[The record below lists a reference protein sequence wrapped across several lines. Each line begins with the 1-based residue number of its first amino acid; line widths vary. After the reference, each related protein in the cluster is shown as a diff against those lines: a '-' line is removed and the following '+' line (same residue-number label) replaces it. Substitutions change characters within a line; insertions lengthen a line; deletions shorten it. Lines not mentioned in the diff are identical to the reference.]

1 MRNIYLMTAALAMM
15 AMTANA
21 QSMKHINMNASS
33 QNWAVT
39 SAPQKVENSTRK
51 VATRAGSDITDNQR
65 YINYSYDESY
75 VWPATFPADTQGAI
89 SLGTLF
95 YSDAFTKFEGCKI
108 VGARFYVNIPIGAS
122 KVGICHVK
130 IENNTPYVGDILA
143 SKEVPSTVAHW
154 NYVWFD
160 EPYKIDTKNF
170 DGLLPYYDFT
180 PSNMSADAGYPI
192 ASSGTYAGTC
202 GALAYGDVDGKHDQS
217 SWAWQPIY
225 LGTDGSNLMIQLI
238 IEKEDGNFI
247 IHDLVMDKIAMS
259 PFVKNDTK
267 TGLAFTCHN
276 DGRDNITNVKFGIE
290 VDGVKLGTFTY
301 NKDNLGENFK
311 EITNADYSNIP
322 VGLPIDKDWA
332 IGEHEVTVYPVLVEG
347 KEPAGDLTNDKLT
360 TKFKVYKDNFDRT
373 KNLVEFYACQ
383 MSKYTY
389 FADQVLDKTAKA
401 REDDDLAIVSIHGDG
416 QQVNEDGTVE
426 TLSDVFTVPEANKL
440 AYYSTPSDGSGAF
453 NRYFYDNDVINYEKA
468 LTVNMAA
475 QAASDQDNVVS
486 MLNTIINES
495 ATYYPSFSTV
505 GIDSKLD
512 DATGKLTIKVMGKL
526 INGYQKLIGDDA
538 RLTVYLTEDKVTG
551 RQSTGGST
559 IKPRFTHNH
568 VLRKIVTGTLG
579 DALQTN
585 GNSYENDYEV
595 ELDDAWKSQNMHII
609 AFVSRPMTEKEVDGK
624 TALASAMNDL
634 WVDNTNMVV
643 VGESDLTGISNNVIN
658 WNDVKEVGR
667 YTIDGQ
673 KLNAPMKG
681 VNLVKLSNGKT
692 IKVVVK

>member
-1 MRNIYLMTAALAMM
+1 MRNIYLMSAALVL
-15 AMTANA
+15 MTMSANA
-21 QSMKHINMNASS
+21 QSMKRINKEATAKT
-33 QNWAVT
+33 WVETAT
-39 SAPQKVENSTRK
+39 PQKAAK
-51 VATRAGSDITDNQR
+51 KIATRAGELEANQR

-75 VWPATFPADTQGAI
+75 VWPSTFPADTQGAI

-95 YSDAFTKFEGCKI
+95 YSDAFKKYEGCKI

-122 KVGICHVK
+122 KVGVCHVK
-130 IENNTPYVGDILA
+130 VENGTPYVGDILA

-160 EPYKIDTKNF
+160 EPYKIDTKTF

-180 PSNMSADAGYPI
+180 PSNMSADAGNPI
-192 ASSGTYAGTC
+192 ASSGTWAGTC
-202 GALAYGDVDGKHDQS
+202 GALAFGDIDGKHDPNT
-217 SWAWQPIY
+217 WAWQPIY
-225 LGTDGSNLMIQLI
+225 IGADGSNLMIQLI

-247 IHDLVMDKIAMS
+247 LHDLVMSKMAMV
-259 PFVKNDTK
+259 PFAKSGNT

-290 VDGVKLGTFTY
+290 VDGKKMGTFIYDKTTAG
-301 NKDNLGENFK
+301 DAFR
-311 EITNADYSNIP
+311 EITDADNSNIQ
-322 VGLPIDKDWA
+322 VGLPIDKDWS

-347 KEPAGDLTNDKLT
+347 NEPEGDLTNDKLT

-383 MSKYTY
+383 LSKYTY
-389 FADQVLDKTAKA
+389 FADQVLTKTAKA

-440 AYYSTPSDGSGAF
+440 ANYSTPSDASAAF
-453 NRYFYDNDVINYEKA
+453 NRYFYDNDVINYDKA

-475 QAASDQDNVVS
+475 QKASDQENVVG

-495 ATYYPSFSTV
+495 AAYYPSFSTV
-505 GIDSKLD
+505 SIDSKLD
-512 DATGKLTIKVMGKL
+512 DATGKLSIKVMGKL
-526 INGYQKLIGDDA
+526 INKYQKLIGDDA
-538 RLTVYLTEDKVTG
+538 RLTVYLTEDNVRGK
-551 RQSTGGST
+551 QNTGGS
-559 IKPRFTHNH
+559 IAKPTTHNH
-568 VLRKIVTGTLG
+568 VLRKIVTNTLG

-585 GNSYENDYEV
+585 GNSYENDYEI
-595 ELDDAWKSQNMHII
+595 ELDDAWKSKNMHII
-609 AFVSRPMTEKEVDGK
+609 AFISRPMKEQEKDGK

-634 WVDNTNMVV
+634 WVDNTNMVA
-643 VGESDLTGISNNVIN
+643 VGDSDFTGISNVIN
-658 WNDVKEVGR
+658 WNEVKEVGR

-673 KLNAPMKG
+673 KLNAPTKG
-681 VNLVKLSNGKT
+681 INLVKLSNGQT
-692 IKVVVK
+692 IKVIVK

>member
-1 MRNIYLMTAALAMM
+1 MRNIYLMSAALALM
-15 AMTANA
+15 AMSANA
-21 QSMKHINMNASS
+21 QSMKRINKE
-33 QNWAVT
+33 VT
-39 SAPQKVENSTRK
+39 AKTWVETATPQKAAK
-51 VATRAGSDITDNQR
+51 KIATRAGELEDNQR
-65 YINYSYDESY
+65 YINYSYDEGY
-75 VWPATFPADTQGAI
+75 VWPSTFPADTQGAI

-95 YSDAFTKFEGCKI
+95 YSDSFKKFEGCKI

-130 IENNTPYVGDILA
+130 IEDGTPYVGDILA
-143 SKEVPSTVAHW
+143 SKEVPSTVAQW

-202 GALAYGDVDGKHDQS
+202 GALAYGDIDGKHDPS
-217 SWAWQPIY
+217 TWAWQPIY

-247 IHDLVMDKIAMS
+247 LHDLVMDKMAMV
-259 PFVKNDTK
+259 PFAKSGDK

-290 VDGVKLGTFTY
+290 VDGEKMGTFTY
-301 NKDNLGENFK
+301 DQTNAGDAFR
-311 EITNADYSNIP
+311 EITDADYSNIQ
-322 VGLPIDKDWA
+322 VGLPIDKDWS

-347 KEPAGDLTNDKLT
+347 KEPTGDLTNDKLT

-389 FADQVLDKTAKA
+389 FADAVLTKTAKA
-401 REDDDLAIVSIHGDG
+401 REDDDLAIVSIHGESL
-416 QQVNEDGTVE
+416 QQNEDGTVE

-468 LTVNMAA
+468 LTVYMAA
-475 QAASDQDNVVS
+475 QESDQDKVVS

-538 RLTVYLTEDKVTG
+538 RLTVYLTEDKVIG
-551 RQSTGGST
+551 NQNTGGS
-559 IKPRFTHNH
+559 IVRPRFTHNY

-595 ELDDAWKSQNMHII
+595 ELDDAWESKNMHII
-609 AFVSRPMTEKEVDGK
+609 AFVSRPMKEQEKDGK

-643 VGESDLTGISNNVIN
+643 VGDSDLTGISNVIN
-658 WNDVKEVGR
+658 WNEVKEVGR

-673 KLNAPMKG
+673 KLNAPTKG
-681 VNLVKLSNGKT
+681 INLVKLSNGQT
-692 IKVVVK
+692 IKVIVK

>member
-1 MRNIYLMTAALAMM
+1 MRNIYLMSAALVL
-15 AMTANA
+15 MTMSANA
-21 QSMKHINMNASS
+21 QSMKRINKE
-33 QNWAVT
+33 VT
-39 SAPQKVENSTRK
+39 ANTWVETTAPQKAAKKIT
-51 VATRAGSDITDNQR
+51 TRAGELEANQR

-95 YSDAFTKFEGCKI
+95 YSDSFKKFEGCKI

-130 IENNTPYVGDILA
+130 VENGTPYVGDILA

-160 EPYKIDTKNF
+160 EPYKIDTKTF

-180 PSNMSADAGYPI
+180 PSNMSEGAGYPI
-192 ASSGTYAGTC
+192 ASSGTWAGTC
-202 GALAYGDVDGKHDQS
+202 GALAFGDVDGKHDPNT
-217 SWAWQPIY
+217 WAWQPIY
-225 LGTDGSNLMIQLI
+225 LGADGSNLMIQLI

-247 IHDLVMDKIAMS
+247 LHDLVMNKMAMV
-259 PFVKNDTK
+259 PFAKSDTK

-276 DGRDNITNVKFGIE
+276 DGRDNITTVKFGIE
-290 VDGVKLGTFTY
+290 VDGKKMGSFTY
-301 NKDNLGENFK
+301 DKTTAGDAFR
-311 EITNADYSNIP
+311 EITDADYSNIQ
-322 VGLPIDKDWA
+322 VGLPIDKDWS

-347 KEPAGDLTNDKLT
+347 KEPEGDLTNDKLT

-389 FADQVLDKTAKA
+389 FADQVLTKTAKA
-401 REDDDLAIVSIHGDG
+401 REDDDLAIVSIHGES
-416 QQVNEDGTVE
+416 QQVNEDGSVE

-453 NRYFYDNDVINYEKA
+453 NRYFYDNDVINYDKA

-475 QAASDQDNVVS
+475 QKASDQDNVVG

-495 ATYYPSFSTV
+495 AAYYPSFSTV
-505 GIDSKLD
+505 SIDSKLD
-512 DATGKLTIKVMGKL
+512 DATGKLSIKVMGKL
-526 INGYQKLIGDDA
+526 INGYQELIGDDA
-538 RLTVYLTEDKVTG
+538 RLTVYLTEDKVKG
-551 RQSTGGST
+551 KQNTGGT
-559 IKPRFTHNH
+559 MAKPTTHNH

-609 AFVSRPMTEKEVDGK
+609 AFVSRPMKEEEKDGK

-634 WVDNTNMVV
+634 WVDNTNMVA
-643 VGESDLTGISNNVIN
+643 VGDSDLTGISNNVIN
-658 WNDVKEVGR
+658 RNDVKEIGR

-673 KLNAPMKG
+673 KLNAPTKG
-681 VNLVKLSNGKT
+681 INLVKLSNGQI

>member
-33 QNWAVT
+33 QNWAET
-39 SAPQKVENSTRK
+39 STPQKVENSTRK
-51 VATRAGSDITDNQR
+51 VATRAGSDIADNQR

-95 YSDAFTKFEGCKI
+95 YSDAFKNFEGCKI

-247 IHDLVMDKIAMS
+247 LHDLVLDKIAMS
-259 PFVKNDTK
+259 PFVKNNTK

-290 VDGVKLGTFTY
+290 VDGEKMGTFTY
-301 NKDNLGENFK
+301 DKTTAGDAFR

-322 VGLPIDKDWA
+322 VGLPINKDWA

-347 KEPAGDLTNDKLT
+347 KEPEGDLTNDKLT

-373 KNLVEFYACQ
+373 KNLVEFYTCQ
-383 MSKYTY
+383 MSKYTF
-389 FADQVLDKTAKA
+389 FADAVLTKTAKA

-416 QQVNEDGTVE
+416 QQVNEDGSVE

-440 AYYSTPSDGSGAF
+440 AYYSTPSDGSAAF
-453 NRYFYDNDVINYEKA
+453 NRYFYDNDVINAEKA

-475 QAASDQDNVVS
+475 QDPSDQDNVVG
-486 MLNTIINES
+486 MLNTIIKES
-495 ATYYPSFSTV
+495 AAYYPSFSTV

-526 INGYQKLIGDDA
+526 INDYQKLIGDDA
-538 RLTVYLTEDKVTG
+538 RLTVYLTEDKIIG
-551 RQSTGGST
+551 KQNTGGS
-559 IKPRFTHNH
+559 IAKPRFTHNY

-595 ELDDAWKSQNMHII
+595 ELDDAWKSKNMHII
-609 AFVSRPMTEKEVDGK
+609 AFVSRPMKETEKDGK

-634 WVDNTNMVV
+634 WVDNTNMVA
-643 VGESDLTGISNNVIN
+643 VGESDLTGISNVIN
-658 WNDVKEVGR
+658 WNEVKEVGR

-673 KLNAPMKG
+673 KLNAPTKG
-681 VNLVKLSNGKT
+681 INLVKLSNGQT
-692 IKVVVK
+692 IKVIVK

>member
-1 MRNIYLMTAALAMM
+1 MRNIYLMSAALVL
-15 AMTANA
+15 MTMSANA
-21 QSMKHINMNASS
+21 QSMKRINKETTAKT
-33 QNWAVT
+33 WVETAT
-39 SAPQKVENSTRK
+39 PQKAAK
-51 VATRAGSDITDNQR
+51 KIATRAGELEANQR

-75 VWPATFPADTQGAI
+75 VWPSTFPADTQGAI

-95 YSDAFTKFEGCKI
+95 YSDAFKKYEGCKI

-122 KVGICHVK
+122 KVGVCHVK

-160 EPYKIDTKNF
+160 EPYKIDTKTF

-192 ASSGTYAGTC
+192 ASSGTWAGTC
-202 GALAYGDVDGKHDQS
+202 GALAYGDVDGKHDPN

-267 TGLAFTCHN
+267 TGVAFTCHN

-290 VDGVKLGTFTY
+290 VDGEKMGTFTY
-301 NKDNLGENFK
+301 DKDNVGDNFR

-322 VGLPIDKDWA
+322 VGLPINKDWA

-347 KEPAGDLTNDKLT
+347 KEPEGDLTNDKLT

-383 MSKYTY
+383 LSKYTY

-401 REDDDLAIVSIHGDG
+401 REDDDLAIVSIHGES
-416 QQVNEDGTVE
+416 QQVNKDGSVE
-426 TLSDVFTVPEANKL
+426 TLTDVFTVPEANKL

-453 NRYFYDNDVINYEKA
+453 NRYFYDNDVINTEKA

-475 QAASDQDNVVS
+475 QDASDQENVVG
-486 MLNTIINES
+486 MLNTIIDES
-495 ATYYPSFSTV
+495 AAYYPSFSTV
-505 GIDSKLD
+505 GIESKLD
-512 DATGKLTIKVMGKL
+512 DATGKLSIKVMGKL

-538 RLTVYLTEDKVTG
+538 RLTVYLTEDKVIG
-551 RQSTGGST
+551 KQNTGGST
-559 IKPRFTHNH
+559 AKPRFTHNY

-595 ELDDAWKSQNMHII
+595 ELDNAWKSNNMHII
-609 AFVSRPMTEKEVDGK
+609 AFVSRPMKEQEKDGK

-634 WVDNTNMVV
+634 WVDNTNMVA
-643 VGESDLTGISNNVIN
+643 VGESDFTGISNIIN

-673 KLNAPMKG
+673 KLNAPTKG
-681 VNLVKLSNGKT
+681 INLVKLSNGQT
-692 IKVVVK
+692 IKVIVK

>member
-1 MRNIYLMTAALAMM
+1 MTAALAMM

-33 QNWAVT
+33 QTWAET
-39 SAPQKVENSTRK
+39 STPQKVENSTRK
-51 VATRAGSDITDNQR
+51 VATRAGSDIADNQR

-95 YSDAFTKFEGCKI
+95 YSDAFKNFEGCKI

-130 IENNTPYVGDILA
+130 IENNTPYVGDILT

-247 IHDLVMDKIAMS
+247 LHDLVLDKIAMS
-259 PFVKNDTK
+259 PFVKNNTK

-290 VDGVKLGTFTY
+290 VDGEKMGTFTY
-301 NKDNLGENFK
+301 DKTTAGDAFR

-322 VGLPIDKDWA
+322 VGLPINKDWA

-347 KEPAGDLTNDKLT
+347 KEPEGDLTNDKLT

-373 KNLVEFYACQ
+373 KNLVEFYTCQ
-383 MSKYTY
+383 MSKYTF
-389 FADQVLDKTAKA
+389 FADAVLTKTAKA

-416 QQVNEDGTVE
+416 QQVNEDGSVE

-440 AYYSTPSDGSGAF
+440 AYYSTPSDGSAAF
-453 NRYFYDNDVINYEKA
+453 NRYFYDNDVINAEKA

-475 QAASDQDNVVS
+475 QDPSDQDNVVG
-486 MLNTIINES
+486 MLNTIIKES
-495 ATYYPSFSTV
+495 AAYYPSFSTV

-512 DATGKLTIKVMGKL
+512 DATGKLSIKVMGKL
-526 INGYQKLIGDDA
+526 INQYQQLIGDDA
-538 RLTVYLTEDKVTG
+538 RLTVYLTEDKIIG
-551 RQSTGGST
+551 KQNTGGS
-559 IKPRFTHNH
+559 IAKPRFTHNY

-585 GNSYENDYEV
+585 GNRYENDYEV
-595 ELDDAWKSQNMHII
+595 ELDDAWKSKNMHII
-609 AFVSRPMTEKEVDGK
+609 AFVSRPMKETEKDGK

-634 WVDNTNMVV
+634 WVDNTNMVA
-643 VGESDLTGISNNVIN
+643 VGDSDLTGISNVIN
-658 WNDVKEVGR
+658 WNEVKEVGR

-673 KLNAPMKG
+673 KLNAPTKG
-681 VNLVKLSNGKT
+681 INLVKLSNGQT
-692 IKVVVK
+692 IKVIVK

>member
-1 MRNIYLMTAALAMM
+1 MTAALAMM

-33 QNWAVT
+33 QTWAET
-39 SAPQKVENSTRK
+39 STPQKVENSTRK
-51 VATRAGSDITDNQR
+51 VATRAGSDIADNQR

-95 YSDAFTKFEGCKI
+95 YSDAFKKFEGCKI

-122 KVGICHVK
+122 KVGVCHVK

-143 SKEVPSTVAHW
+143 SKDVPSTVAHW

-202 GALAYGDVDGKHDQS
+202 GALAYGDVDGKHDPN

-267 TGLAFTCHN
+267 TGVAFTCHN

-290 VDGVKLGTFTY
+290 VDGEKIGTFTY
-301 NKDNLGENFK
+301 NKDNVGDNFR

-322 VGLPIDKDWA
+322 VRLPIDKDWT
-332 IGEHEVTVYPVLVEG
+332 IGEHEVTVYPMLVEG

-383 MSKYTY
+383 MSKYTF
-389 FADQVLDKTAKA
+389 FADAVLTKTAEA
-401 REDDDLAIVSIHGDG
+401 REDDDLAIVSIHGES
-416 QQVNEDGTVE
+416 QQQNEDGTVE

-475 QAASDQDNVVS
+475 QDASDQDNVVS

-538 RLTVYLTEDKVTG
+538 RLTVYLTEDKVIG
-551 RQSTGGST
+551 KQSTGGS
-559 IKPRFTHNH
+559 IAKPTFTHNH

-643 VGESDLTGISNNVIN
+643 VGESDLTGISNVIN
-658 WNDVKEVGR
+658 WNEVKEVGR

-673 KLNAPMKG
+673 KLNAPTKG
-681 VNLVKLSNGKT
+681 INLVKLSNGKT
-692 IKVVVK
+692 IKVIVK

>member
-33 QNWAVT
+33 QNWAET
-39 SAPQKVENSTRK
+39 SAPQKVENSTKK
-51 VATRAGSDITDNQR
+51 VATRAGSDIADNQR

-95 YSDAFTKFEGCKI
+95 YSDAFKNFEGCKI

-247 IHDLVMDKIAMS
+247 LHDLVLDKIAMS
-259 PFVKNDTK
+259 PFVKNNTK

-290 VDGVKLGTFTY
+290 VDGEKMGTFTY
-301 NKDNLGENFK
+301 DKTTAGDAFK

-322 VGLPIDKDWA
+322 VGLPVDKDWA

-360 TKFKVYKDNFDRT
+360 TKFKVYKENFDRT

-383 MSKYTY
+383 LSKYTY
-389 FADQVLDKTAKA
+389 FADQVLTKTANA
-401 REDDDLAIVSIHGDG
+401 REEDDLAIVSIHGEG
-416 QQVNEDGTVE
+416 QQVNEDGSVE
-426 TLSDVFTVPEANKL
+426 KLEDVFTVPEANKL

-453 NRYFYDNDVINYEKA
+453 NRYFYDNDVINAEKA

-475 QAASDQDNVVS
+475 QDASDQDNVVS

-495 ATYYPSFSTV
+495 TTFYPSFSTV
-505 GIDSKLD
+505 GIESKLD

-526 INGYQKLIGDDA
+526 INDYQKLIGDDA
-538 RLTVYLTEDKVTG
+538 RLTVYLTEDKVIG
-551 RQSTGGST
+551 KQNTGGS
-559 IKPRFTHNH
+559 IAKPRFTHNH

-585 GNSYENDYEV
+585 GNSYENDYEI
-595 ELDDAWKSQNMHII
+595 ELDDAWKSKNMHII
-609 AFVSRPMTEKEVDGK
+609 AFVSRPMKETEKDGK

-634 WVDNTNMVV
+634 WVDNTNMVA
-643 VGESDLTGISNNVIN
+643 VGESDLTGISNVIN
-658 WNDVKEVGR
+658 WNEVKEVGR

-673 KLNAPMKG
+673 KLNAPTKG
-681 VNLVKLSNGKT
+681 INLVKLSNGQT

>member
-1 MRNIYLMTAALAMM
+1 MTAALAMM

-33 QNWAVT
+33 QNWAET
-39 SAPQKVENSTRK
+39 SAPQKVENSTKK
-51 VATRAGSDITDNQR
+51 VATRAGSDIADNQR

-95 YSDAFTKFEGCKI
+95 YSDAFKKFEGCKI

-122 KVGICHVK
+122 KVGVCHVK

-267 TGLAFTCHN
+267 TGVAFTCHN

-290 VDGVKLGTFTY
+290 VDGEKMGTFTY
-301 NKDNLGENFK
+301 DKDNVGDNFR

-322 VGLPIDKDWA
+322 VGLPIDKDWS

-347 KEPAGDLTNDKLT
+347 KEPAGDLTNDKLS

-383 MSKYTY
+383 LSKYTY
-389 FADQVLDKTAKA
+389 FADQVLTKTAKA
-401 REDDDLAIVSIHGDG
+401 REDDDLAIVSIHGES
-416 QQVNEDGTVE
+416 QQQNEDGTVE
-426 TLSDVFTVPEANKL
+426 TLSDEFTVPEANKL

-475 QAASDQDNVVS
+475 QDASDQENVVG

-512 DATGKLTIKVMGKL
+512 DTTGKLTIKVMGKL

-538 RLTVYLTEDKVTG
+538 RLTVYLTEDGVIGK
-551 RQSTGGST
+551 QNSGGS
-559 IKPRFTHNH
+559 IAKPRYTHNH

-595 ELDDAWKSQNMHII
+595 KLDDAWKSKNMHII

-634 WVDNTNMVV
+634 WVDNTNMVA
-643 VGESDLTGISNNVIN
+643 VGDSDLTGISNVIN
-658 WNDVKEVGR
+658 WNEVKEVGR

-681 VNLVKLSNGKT
+681 INLVKLSNGKT
-692 IKVVVK
+692 IKVIVK

>member
-33 QNWAVT
+33 QTWAEAST
-39 SAPQKVENSTRK
+39 PQKVENSTRK
-51 VATRAGSDITDNQR
+51 VATRAGSDIADNQR

-95 YSDAFTKFEGCKI
+95 YSDAFKNFEGCKI

-247 IHDLVMDKIAMS
+247 LHDLVLDKIAMS
-259 PFVKNDTK
+259 PFVKNNTK

-290 VDGVKLGTFTY
+290 VDGEKMGTFTY
-301 NKDNLGENFK
+301 DKTTAGDAFK

-322 VGLPIDKDWA
+322 VGLPVDKDWA

-360 TKFKVYKDNFDRT
+360 TKFKVYKENFDRT

-383 MSKYTY
+383 LSKYTY
-389 FADQVLDKTAKA
+389 FADQVLTKTANA
-401 REDDDLAIVSIHGDG
+401 REEDDLAIVSIHGEG
-416 QQVNEDGTVE
+416 QQVNEDGSVE
-426 TLSDVFTVPEANKL
+426 KLEDVFTVPEANKL

-453 NRYFYDNDVINYEKA
+453 NRYFYDNDVINAEKA

-475 QAASDQDNVVS
+475 QDASDQDNVVS

-495 ATYYPSFSTV
+495 TTFYPSFSTV
-505 GIDSKLD
+505 GIESKLD

-526 INGYQKLIGDDA
+526 INDYQKLIGDDA
-538 RLTVYLTEDKVTG
+538 RLTVYLTEDKVIG
-551 RQSTGGST
+551 KQNTGGS
-559 IKPRFTHNH
+559 IAKPRFTHNH

-585 GNSYENDYEV
+585 GNSYENDYEI
-595 ELDDAWKSQNMHII
+595 ELDDAWKSKNMHII
-609 AFVSRPMTEKEVDGK
+609 AFISRPMTEKEVDGK

-634 WVDNTNMVV
+634 WVDNTNMVA
-643 VGESDLTGISNNVIN
+643 VGDSDLTGISNVIN
-658 WNDVKEVGR
+658 WNEVKEVGR

-673 KLNAPMKG
+673 KLNAPTKG
-681 VNLVKLSNGKT
+681 INLVKLSNGKT
-692 IKVVVK
+692 IKVIVK

>member
-1 MRNIYLMTAALAMM
+1 MRNIYLMSAALVL
-15 AMTANA
+15 MTMSANA
-21 QSMKHINMNASS
+21 QSMKRINKEATAKT
-33 QNWAVT
+33 WVETAT
-39 SAPQKVENSTRK
+39 PQKAAK
-51 VATRAGSDITDNQR
+51 KIATRAGELEANQR

-75 VWPATFPADTQGAI
+75 VWPSTFPADTQGAI

-95 YSDAFTKFEGCKI
+95 YSDAFKKYEGCKI

-122 KVGICHVK
+122 KVGVCHVK
-130 IENNTPYVGDILA
+130 VENGTPYVGDILA

-160 EPYKIDTKNF
+160 EPYKIDTKTF

-180 PSNMSADAGYPI
+180 PSNMSADAGNPI
-192 ASSGTYAGTC
+192 ASSGTWAGTC
-202 GALAYGDVDGKHDQS
+202 GALAFGDVDGKHDPNT
-217 SWAWQPIY
+217 WAWQPIY
-225 LGTDGSNLMIQLI
+225 IGTDGSNLMIQLI

-247 IHDLVMDKIAMS
+247 LHDLVMSKMAMV
-259 PFVKNDTK
+259 PFAKSGNT

-290 VDGVKLGTFTY
+290 VDGKKMGSFTY
-301 NKDNLGENFK
+301 DKTTAGDAFR
-311 EITNADYSNIP
+311 EITDADNSNIQ
-322 VGLPIDKDWA
+322 VGLPIDKNWG

-347 KEPAGDLTNDKLT
+347 KEPEGDLTNDKLT

-389 FADQVLDKTAKA
+389 FADQVLTKTVKA

-440 AYYSTPSDGSGAF
+440 ANYSTPSDASAAF
-453 NRYFYDNDVINYEKA
+453 NRYFYDNDVINYDKA

-475 QAASDQDNVVS
+475 QKASDQENVVG

-495 ATYYPSFSTV
+495 AAYYPSFSTV
-505 GIDSKLD
+505 SIDSKLD
-512 DATGKLTIKVMGKL
+512 DATGKLSIKVMGKL
-526 INGYQKLIGDDA
+526 INKYQKLIGDDA
-538 RLTVYLTEDKVTG
+538 RLTVYLTEDNVRGK
-551 RQSTGGST
+551 QNTGGS
-559 IKPRFTHNH
+559 IAKPTTHNH
-568 VLRKIVTGTLG
+568 VLRKIVTNTLG

-609 AFVSRPMTEKEVDGK
+609 AFVSRPMKEQEKDGK

-643 VGESDLTGISNNVIN
+643 VGDSDLTGISNVIN
-658 WNDVKEVGR
+658 WNEVKEVGR

-673 KLNAPMKG
+673 KLNAPTKG
-681 VNLVKLSNGKT
+681 INLVKLSNGQT
-692 IKVVVK
+692 IKVIVK

>member
-1 MRNIYLMTAALAMM
+1 MRNIYLMSAALVL
-15 AMTANA
+15 MTMSANA
-21 QSMKHINMNASS
+21 QSMKRINKEATAKT
-33 QNWAVT
+33 WVETAT
-39 SAPQKVENSTRK
+39 PQKAAK
-51 VATRAGSDITDNQR
+51 KIATRAGELEANQR

-75 VWPATFPADTQGAI
+75 VWPSTFPADTQGAI

-95 YSDAFTKFEGCKI
+95 YSDAFKKYEGCKI

-122 KVGICHVK
+122 KVGVCHVK
-130 IENNTPYVGDILA
+130 VENGTPYVGDILA

-160 EPYKIDTKNF
+160 EPYKIDTKTF

-180 PSNMSADAGYPI
+180 PSNMSADAGNPI
-192 ASSGTYAGTC
+192 ASSGTWAGTC
-202 GALAYGDVDGKHDQS
+202 GALAFGDIDGKHDPNT
-217 SWAWQPIY
+217 WAWQPIY
-225 LGTDGSNLMIQLI
+225 IGADGSNLMIQLI

-247 IHDLVMDKIAMS
+247 LHDLVMSKMAMV
-259 PFVKNDTK
+259 PFAKSGNT

-290 VDGVKLGTFTY
+290 VDGEKMGTFTY
-301 NKDNLGENFK
+301 DQKTAGDAFR
-311 EITNADYSNIP
+311 EITDADNSNIQ
-322 VGLPIDKDWA
+322 VGLPIDKDWS

-347 KEPAGDLTNDKLT
+347 NEPEGDLTNDKLT

-383 MSKYTY
+383 LSKYTY
-389 FADQVLDKTAKA
+389 FADQVLTKTAKA

-440 AYYSTPSDGSGAF
+440 ANYSTPSDASAAF
-453 NRYFYDNDVINYEKA
+453 NRYFYDNDVINYDKA

-475 QAASDQDNVVS
+475 QKASDQENVVG

-495 ATYYPSFSTV
+495 AAYYPSFSTV
-505 GIDSKLD
+505 SIDSKLD
-512 DATGKLTIKVMGKL
+512 DATGKLSIKVMGKL
-526 INGYQKLIGDDA
+526 INKYQKLIGDDA
-538 RLTVYLTEDKVTG
+538 RLTVYLTEDNVRGK
-551 RQSTGGST
+551 QNTGGS
-559 IKPRFTHNH
+559 IAKPTTHNH
-568 VLRKIVTGTLG
+568 VLRKIVTNTLG

-585 GNSYENDYEV
+585 GNSYENDYEI
-595 ELDDAWKSQNMHII
+595 ELDDAWKSKNMHII
-609 AFVSRPMTEKEVDGK
+609 AFISRPMKEQEKDGK

-634 WVDNTNMVV
+634 WVDNTNMVA
-643 VGESDLTGISNNVIN
+643 VGDSDFTGISNVIN
-658 WNDVKEVGR
+658 WNEVKEVGR

-673 KLNAPMKG
+673 KLNAPTKG
-681 VNLVKLSNGKT
+681 INLVKLSNGQT
-692 IKVVVK
+692 IKVIVK

>member
-1 MRNIYLMTAALAMM
+1 MTAALAMM

-39 SAPQKVENSTRK
+39 SAPQKVENSIRK
-51 VATRAGSDITDNQR
+51 VATRAGSDIADNQR

-238 IEKEDGNFI
+238 IENPNGNFI

-290 VDGVKLGTFTY
+290 VDGVKMGTFTY
-301 NKDNLGENFK
+301 DKDNLGDNFK

-322 VGLPIDKDWA
+322 VRFPIDKDWA
-332 IGEHEVTVYPVLVEG
+332 IGEHEVTVYPVQVEG

-360 TKFKVYKDNFDRT
+360 TKFKVYKENFDRT

-389 FADQVLDKTAKA
+389 FADQVLTKTAKA
-401 REDDDLAIVSIHGDG
+401 REDDDLAIVAIHGKSQQTNKDG
-416 QQVNEDGTVE
+416 SVE
-426 TLSDVFTVPEANKL
+426 TLEDVFTVPEANKL

-475 QAASDQDNVVS
+475 QDASDQENVVG

-495 ATYYPSFSTV
+495 TTYYPSFSTV

-512 DATGKLTIKVMGKL
+512 DTTGKLTIKVMGKL
-526 INGYQKLIGDDA
+526 INGYQELIGDDA
-538 RLTVYLTEDKVTG
+538 RLTVYLTEDGVIGK
-551 RQSTGGST
+551 QNTGGS
-559 IKPRFTHNH
+559 IAKPRFTHNY

-585 GNSYENDYEV
+585 GNSYENDYEI
-595 ELDDAWKSQNMHII
+595 ELDDAWKSKNMHII
-609 AFVSRPMTEKEVDGK
+609 AFVSRPMKETEKDGK

-634 WVDNTNMVV
+634 WVDNTNMVA
-643 VGESDLTGISNNVIN
+643 VGESDLTGISNVIN
-658 WNDVKEVGR
+658 WNEVKEVGR

-673 KLNAPMKG
+673 KLNAPIKG
-681 VNLVKLSNGKT
+681 INLVKLSNGKT
-692 IKVVVK
+692 IKVIVK

>member
-1 MRNIYLMTAALAMM
+1 MRNIYLMSAALVL
-15 AMTANA
+15 MTMSANA
-21 QSMKHINMNASS
+21 QSMKRINKEATAKT
-33 QNWAVT
+33 WVETAT
-39 SAPQKVENSTRK
+39 PQKAAK
-51 VATRAGSDITDNQR
+51 KMATRAGELEANQR

-95 YSDAFTKFEGCKI
+95 YSDAFKKFEGCKI

-130 IENNTPYVGDILA
+130 IEDGTPYVGDILA

-202 GALAYGDVDGKHDQS
+202 GALAYGDIDGKHDPS

-247 IHDLVMDKIAMS
+247 LHDLVMSKMAMV
-259 PFVKNDTK
+259 PFAKSGNT

-290 VDGVKLGTFTY
+290 VDGEKMGTFTY
-301 NKDNLGENFK
+301 DQKTAGDAFR
-311 EITNADYSNIP
+311 EITDADNSNIQ
-322 VGLPIDKDWA
+322 VGLPIDKNWG
-332 IGEHEVTVYPVLVEG
+332 IGEHKVTVYPVLVEG
-347 KEPAGDLTNDKLT
+347 EKPAGDVTNDTLT

-383 MSKYTY
+383 LSKYTY
-389 FADQVLDKTAKA
+389 FADQVLTKTAKA
-401 REDDDLAIVSIHGDG
+401 REDDDLAIVSIHGEG
-416 QQVNEDGTVE
+416 QQVNEDGSVE
-426 TLSDVFTVPEANKL
+426 TLEDVFTVPEANKL

-475 QAASDQDNVVS
+475 QEASDQDNVVG

-495 ATYYPSFSTV
+495 TAFYPSFSTV

-526 INGYQKLIGDDA
+526 INQYQKLIGDDA
-538 RLTVYLTEDKVTG
+538 RLTVYLTEDKVIG
-551 RQSTGGST
+551 KQNTGGS
-559 IKPRFTHNH
+559 IAKPRFTHNY

-585 GNSYENDYEV
+585 GNSYENDYEI
-595 ELDDAWKSQNMHII
+595 ELDDAWKSKNMHII
-609 AFVSRPMTEKEVDGK
+609 AFVSRPMKEQEKDGK

-634 WVDNTNMVV
+634 WVDNTNMVA
-643 VGESDLTGISNNVIN
+643 VGDSDLTGISNVIN

-681 VNLVKLSNGKT
+681 INLVKLSNGQT
-692 IKVVVK
+692 IKVIVK

>member
-33 QNWAVT
+33 QTWAET
-39 SAPQKVENSTRK
+39 STPQKVENSTRK
-51 VATRAGSDITDNQR
+51 VATRAGSDIADNQR

-95 YSDAFTKFEGCKI
+95 YSDAFKNFEGCKI

-247 IHDLVMDKIAMS
+247 LHDLVLDKIAMS
-259 PFVKNDTK
+259 PFVKNNTK

-290 VDGVKLGTFTY
+290 VDGEKMGTFTY
-301 NKDNLGENFK
+301 DKTTAGDAFR

-322 VGLPIDKDWA
+322 VGLPINKDWA

-347 KEPAGDLTNDKLT
+347 KEPEGDLTNDKLT

-373 KNLVEFYACQ
+373 KNLVEFYTCQ
-383 MSKYTY
+383 MSKYTF
-389 FADQVLDKTAKA
+389 FADAVLTKTAKA

-416 QQVNEDGTVE
+416 QQVNEDGSVE

-440 AYYSTPSDGSGAF
+440 AYYSTPSDGSAAF
-453 NRYFYDNDVINYEKA
+453 NRYFYDNDVINAEKA

-475 QAASDQDNVVS
+475 QDPSDQDNVVG
-486 MLNTIINES
+486 MLNTIIKES
-495 ATYYPSFSTV
+495 AAYYPSFSTV

-512 DATGKLTIKVMGKL
+512 DATGKLSIKVMGKL
-526 INGYQKLIGDDA
+526 INQYQQLIGDDA
-538 RLTVYLTEDKVTG
+538 RLTVYLTEDKIIG
-551 RQSTGGST
+551 KQNTGGS
-559 IKPRFTHNH
+559 IAKPRFTHNY

-595 ELDDAWKSQNMHII
+595 ELDDAWKSKNMHII
-609 AFVSRPMTEKEVDGK
+609 AFVSRPMKETEKDGK

-634 WVDNTNMVV
+634 WVDNTNMVA
-643 VGESDLTGISNNVIN
+643 VGESDLTGISNVIN
-658 WNDVKEVGR
+658 WNEVKEVGR

-673 KLNAPMKG
+673 KLNAPTKG
-681 VNLVKLSNGKT
+681 INLVKLSNGQT

>member
-33 QNWAVT
+33 QNWAET
-39 SAPQKVENSTRK
+39 SAPQKVENSTKK
-51 VATRAGSDITDNQR
+51 VATRAGSDIDDNQR

-95 YSDAFTKFEGCKI
+95 YSDAFKKYEGCKI

-247 IHDLVMDKIAMS
+247 LHDLVLDKIAMS
-259 PFVKNDTK
+259 PFVKNNTK

-290 VDGVKLGTFTY
+290 VDGEKMGTFTY
-301 NKDNLGENFK
+301 DKTTAGDAFK

-322 VGLPIDKDWA
+322 VGLPVDKDWA

-360 TKFKVYKDNFDRT
+360 TKFKVYKENFDRT

-383 MSKYTY
+383 LSKYTY
-389 FADQVLDKTAKA
+389 FADQVLTKTANA
-401 REDDDLAIVSIHGDG
+401 REEDDLAIVSIHGEG
-416 QQVNEDGTVE
+416 QQVNEDGSVE
-426 TLSDVFTVPEANKL
+426 KLEDVFTVPEANKL
-440 AYYSTPSDGSGAF
+440 AYYSTPSDGSGTF
-453 NRYFYDNDVINYEKA
+453 NRYFYDNDVINAEKA

-475 QAASDQDNVVS
+475 QDASDQDNVVS

-495 ATYYPSFSTV
+495 TTFYPSFSTV
-505 GIDSKLD
+505 GIESKLD
-512 DATGKLTIKVMGKL
+512 DATGKLSIKVMGKL
-526 INGYQKLIGDDA
+526 INQYQQLIGDDA
-538 RLTVYLTEDKVTG
+538 RLTVYLTEDKIIG
-551 RQSTGGST
+551 KQNTGGS
-559 IKPRFTHNH
+559 IAKPRFTHNH

-595 ELDDAWKSQNMHII
+595 ELDDAWKSKNMHII
-609 AFVSRPMTEKEVDGK
+609 AFVSRPMKETEKDGK

-634 WVDNTNMVV
+634 WVDNTNMVA
-643 VGESDLTGISNNVIN
+643 VGESDLTGISNVIN
-658 WNDVKEVGR
+658 WNEVKEVGR

-673 KLNAPMKG
+673 KLNAPTKG
-681 VNLVKLSNGKT
+681 INLVKLSNGQT
-692 IKVVVK
+692 IKVIVK

>member
-1 MRNIYLMTAALAMM
+1 MRNFYLMTAALAMM

-33 QNWAVT
+33 QNWAET
-39 SAPQKVENSTRK
+39 SAPQKVENSTKK
-51 VATRAGSDITDNQR
+51 VATRAGSDIADNQR

-95 YSDAFTKFEGCKI
+95 YSDAFKKYEGCKI

-247 IHDLVMDKIAMS
+247 LHDLVLDKIAMS
-259 PFVKNDTK
+259 PFVKNNTK

-290 VDGVKLGTFTY
+290 VDGEKMGTFTY
-301 NKDNLGENFK
+301 DKTTAGDAFR

-322 VGLPIDKDWA
+322 VGLPINKDWA

-347 KEPAGDLTNDKLT
+347 KEPEGDLTNDKLT

-373 KNLVEFYACQ
+373 KNLVEFYTCQ
-383 MSKYTY
+383 MSKYTF
-389 FADQVLDKTAKA
+389 FADAVLTKTAKA

-416 QQVNEDGTVE
+416 QQVNEDGSVE

-440 AYYSTPSDGSGAF
+440 AYYSTPSDGSAAF
-453 NRYFYDNDVINYEKA
+453 NRYFYDNDVINAEKA

-475 QAASDQDNVVS
+475 QDPSDQDNVVG
-486 MLNTIINES
+486 MLNTIIKES
-495 ATYYPSFSTV
+495 AAYYPSFSTV

-512 DATGKLTIKVMGKL
+512 DATGKLSIKVMGKL
-526 INGYQKLIGDDA
+526 INQYQQLIGDDA
-538 RLTVYLTEDKVTG
+538 RLTVYLTEDKIIG
-551 RQSTGGST
+551 KQNTGGS
-559 IKPRFTHNH
+559 IAKPRFTHNY

-595 ELDDAWKSQNMHII
+595 ELDDAWKSKNMHII
-609 AFVSRPMTEKEVDGK
+609 AFVSRPMKETEKDGK

-634 WVDNTNMVV
+634 WVDNTNMVA
-643 VGESDLTGISNNVIN
+643 VGDSDLTGISNVIN
-658 WNDVKEVGR
+658 WNEVKEVGR

-673 KLNAPMKG
+673 KLNAPTKG
-681 VNLVKLSNGKT
+681 INLVKLSNGQT
-692 IKVVVK
+692 IKVIVK

>member
-21 QSMKHINMNASS
+21 QGMKHINMNASS
-33 QNWAVT
+33 QNWAET
-39 SAPQKVENSTRK
+39 SAPQKVENSTKK
-51 VATRAGSDITDNQR
+51 VATRAGSDIADNQR

-95 YSDAFTKFEGCKI
+95 YNDAFKKYEGCKI

-247 IHDLVMDKIAMS
+247 LHDLVLDKIAMS
-259 PFVKNDTK
+259 PFVKNNTK

-290 VDGVKLGTFTY
+290 VDGEKMGTFTY
-301 NKDNLGENFK
+301 DKTTAGDAFR

-322 VGLPIDKDWA
+322 VGLPVDKDWA

-347 KEPAGDLTNDKLT
+347 KEPEGDLTNDKLT

-373 KNLVEFYACQ
+373 KNLVEFYTCQ
-383 MSKYTY
+383 MSKYTF
-389 FADQVLDKTAKA
+389 FADAVLTKTAKA

-416 QQVNEDGTVE
+416 QQVNEDGSVE

-440 AYYSTPSDGSGAF
+440 AYYSTPSDGSAAF
-453 NRYFYDNDVINYEKA
+453 NRYFYDNDVINAEKA

-475 QAASDQDNVVS
+475 QDPSDQDNVVG
-486 MLNTIINES
+486 MLNTIIKES
-495 ATYYPSFSTV
+495 AAYYPSFSTV

-512 DATGKLTIKVMGKL
+512 DATGKLSIKVMGKL
-526 INGYQKLIGDDA
+526 INQYQQLIGDDA
-538 RLTVYLTEDKVTG
+538 RLTVYLTEDKIIG
-551 RQSTGGST
+551 KQNTGGS
-559 IKPRFTHNH
+559 IAKPRFTHNY

-595 ELDDAWKSQNMHII
+595 ELDDAWKSKNMHII
-609 AFVSRPMTEKEVDGK
+609 AFVSRPMKETEKDGK

-634 WVDNTNMVV
+634 WVDNTNMVA
-643 VGESDLTGISNNVIN
+643 VGDSDLTGISNIIN

-673 KLNAPMKG
+673 KLNAPTKG
-681 VNLVKLSNGKT
+681 INLVKLSNGQT
-692 IKVVVK
+692 IKVIVK

>member
-33 QNWAVT
+33 QNWAET
-39 SAPQKVENSTRK
+39 SAPQKVENSTKK
-51 VATRAGSDITDNQR
+51 VATRAGSDIADNQR

-95 YSDAFTKFEGCKI
+95 YSDAFKKYEGCKI

-247 IHDLVMDKIAMS
+247 LHDLVLDKIAMS
-259 PFVKNDTK
+259 PFVKNNTK

-290 VDGVKLGTFTY
+290 VDGVKMGTFTY
-301 NKDNLGENFK
+301 DKTTAGDAFR

-322 VGLPIDKDWA
+322 VGLPINKDWA

-347 KEPAGDLTNDKLT
+347 KEPEGDLTNDKLT

-373 KNLVEFYACQ
+373 KNLVEFYTCQ
-383 MSKYTY
+383 MSKYTF
-389 FADQVLDKTAKA
+389 FADAVLTKTAKA

-416 QQVNEDGTVE
+416 QQVNEDGSVE

-440 AYYSTPSDGSGAF
+440 AYYSTPSDGSAAF
-453 NRYFYDNDVINYEKA
+453 NRYFYDNDVINAEKA

-475 QAASDQDNVVS
+475 QDPSDQDNVVG
-486 MLNTIINES
+486 MLNTIIKES
-495 ATYYPSFSTV
+495 AAYYPSFSTV

-512 DATGKLTIKVMGKL
+512 DATGKLSIKVMGKL
-526 INGYQKLIGDDA
+526 INQYQQLIGDDA
-538 RLTVYLTEDKVTG
+538 RLTVYLTEDKIIG
-551 RQSTGGST
+551 KQNTGGS
-559 IKPRFTHNH
+559 IAKPRFTHNY

-595 ELDDAWKSQNMHII
+595 ELDDAWKSKNMHII
-609 AFVSRPMTEKEVDGK
+609 AFVSRPMKETEKDGK

-634 WVDNTNMVV
+634 WVDNTNMVA
-643 VGESDLTGISNNVIN
+643 VGDSDLTGISNVIN
-658 WNDVKEVGR
+658 WNEVKEVGR

-673 KLNAPMKG
+673 KLNAPTKG
-681 VNLVKLSNGKT
+681 INLVKLSNGQT

>member
-1 MRNIYLMTAALAMM
+1 MRNIYLMSAALVL
-15 AMTANA
+15 MTMSANA
-21 QSMKHINMNASS
+21 QSMKRINKEATAKT
-33 QNWAVT
+33 WVETAT
-39 SAPQKVENSTRK
+39 PQKAAK
-51 VATRAGSDITDNQR
+51 KIATRAGELEANQR

-95 YSDAFTKFEGCKI
+95 YSDAFKKFEGCKI

-122 KVGICHVK
+122 KVGVCHVK
-130 IENNTPYVGDILA
+130 IENGTPYVGDILA

-259 PFVKNDTK
+259 PFVKNNTK
-267 TGLAFTCHN
+267 TGVAFTCHN

-290 VDGVKLGTFTY
+290 VDGEKIGTFTY
-301 NKDNLGENFK
+301 DKDNVGDNFK

-322 VGLPIDKDWA
+322 VGLPINKDWS

-383 MSKYTY
+383 LSKYTY
-389 FADQVLDKTAKA
+389 FADQVLTKTAKA
-401 REDDDLAIVSIHGDG
+401 REDDDLAIVSIHGES
-416 QQVNEDGTVE
+416 QQVNEDGSVE

-475 QAASDQDNVVS
+475 QEASDQDNVVG

-512 DATGKLTIKVMGKL
+512 DATGKLSIKVMGKL

-538 RLTVYLTEDKVTG
+538 RLTVYLTEDKVIG
-551 RQSTGGST
+551 RQNTGGST
-559 IKPRFTHNH
+559 AKPRFTHNY

-595 ELDDAWKSQNMHII
+595 ELDNAWKSNNMHII
-609 AFVSRPMTEKEVDGK
+609 AFVSRPMKEQEKDGK

-634 WVDNTNMVV
+634 WVDNTNMVA
-643 VGESDLTGISNNVIN
+643 VGESDFTGISNIIN

-673 KLNAPMKG
+673 KLNAPTKG
-681 VNLVKLSNGKT
+681 INLVKLSNGQT
-692 IKVVVK
+692 IKVIVK

>member
-1 MRNIYLMTAALAMM
+1 MRNIYLMSAALVL
-15 AMTANA
+15 MTMSANA
-21 QSMKHINMNASS
+21 QSMKRINKEATAKT
-33 QNWAVT
+33 WVETAT
-39 SAPQKVENSTRK
+39 PQKAAK
-51 VATRAGSDITDNQR
+51 KIATRAGELEANQR

-75 VWPATFPADTQGAI
+75 VWPSTFPADTQGAI

-95 YSDAFTKFEGCKI
+95 YSDAFKKYEGCKI

-122 KVGICHVK
+122 KVGVCHVK
-130 IENNTPYVGDILA
+130 VENGTPYVGDILA

-160 EPYKIDTKNF
+160 EPYKIDTKTF

-180 PSNMSADAGYPI
+180 PSNMSADAGNPI
-192 ASSGTYAGTC
+192 ASSGTWAGTC
-202 GALAYGDVDGKHDQS
+202 GALAFGDVDGKHDPNT
-217 SWAWQPIY
+217 WAWQPIY
-225 LGTDGSNLMIQLI
+225 IGTDGSNLMIQLI

-247 IHDLVMDKIAMS
+247 LHDLVMSKMAMV
-259 PFVKNDTK
+259 PFAKSGNT

-290 VDGVKLGTFTY
+290 VDGEKMGTFTY
-301 NKDNLGENFK
+301 DQKTAGDAFR
-311 EITNADYSNIP
+311 EITDADNSNIQ
-322 VGLPIDKDWA
+322 VGLPIDKDWS

-347 KEPAGDLTNDKLT
+347 NEPEGDLTNDKLT

-383 MSKYTY
+383 LSKYTY
-389 FADQVLDKTAKA
+389 FADQVLTKTAKA

-440 AYYSTPSDGSGAF
+440 ANYSTPSDASAAF
-453 NRYFYDNDVINYEKA
+453 NRYFYDNDVINYDKA

-475 QAASDQDNVVS
+475 QKASDQENVVG

-495 ATYYPSFSTV
+495 AAYYPSFSTV
-505 GIDSKLD
+505 SIDSKLD
-512 DATGKLTIKVMGKL
+512 DATGKLSIKVMGKL
-526 INGYQKLIGDDA
+526 INKYQKLIGDDA
-538 RLTVYLTEDKVTG
+538 RLTVYLTEDNVRGK
-551 RQSTGGST
+551 QNTGGS
-559 IKPRFTHNH
+559 IAKPTTHNH
-568 VLRKIVTGTLG
+568 VLRKIVTNTLG

-585 GNSYENDYEV
+585 GNSYENDYEI
-595 ELDDAWKSQNMHII
+595 ELDDAWKSKNMHII
-609 AFVSRPMTEKEVDGK
+609 AFISRPMKEQEKDGK

-634 WVDNTNMVV
+634 WVDNTNMVA
-643 VGESDLTGISNNVIN
+643 VGDSDFTGISNVIN
-658 WNDVKEVGR
+658 WNEVKEVGR

-673 KLNAPMKG
+673 KLNAPTKG
-681 VNLVKLSNGKT
+681 INLVKLSNGQT
-692 IKVVVK
+692 IKVIVK

>member
-1 MRNIYLMTAALAMM
+1 MRNIYLMSAALVL
-15 AMTANA
+15 MTMSANA
-21 QSMKHINMNASS
+21 QSMKRINKEATAKT
-33 QNWAVT
+33 WVETAT
-39 SAPQKVENSTRK
+39 PQKAAK
-51 VATRAGSDITDNQR
+51 KIATRAGELEANQR

-75 VWPATFPADTQGAI
+75 VWPSTFPADTQGAI

-95 YSDAFTKFEGCKI
+95 YSDAFKKYEGCKI

-122 KVGICHVK
+122 KVGVCHVK
-130 IENNTPYVGDILA
+130 IENGTPYVGDILA
-143 SKEVPSTVAHW
+143 SKEVPSTVKHW

-160 EPYKIDTKNF
+160 EPYKIDTKTF

-180 PSNMSADAGYPI
+180 PSKMSAGAGNPI
-192 ASSGTYAGTC
+192 ASSGTWAGAC
-202 GALAYGDVDGKHDQS
+202 GALAFGDVDGKHDPN

-247 IHDLVMDKIAMS
+247 LHDLVMSKMAMV
-259 PFVKNDTK
+259 PFAKSGNT

-290 VDGVKLGTFTY
+290 VDGEKMGTFTY
-301 NKDNLGENFK
+301 DQKTAGDAFR
-311 EITNADYSNIP
+311 EITDADNSNIQ
-322 VGLPIDKDWA
+322 VGLPIDKNWS

-347 KEPAGDLTNDKLT
+347 EKPAGDLTNDKLS

-389 FADQVLDKTAKA
+389 FADQVLTKTAKA
-401 REDDDLAIVSIHGDG
+401 REDEDLAIVSIHGER
-416 QQVNEDGTVE
+416 QQVNEDGSVE

-440 AYYSTPSDGSGAF
+440 ANYSTPSDASAAF
-453 NRYFYDNDVINYEKA
+453 NRYFYDNDVINYDKA

-475 QAASDQDNVVS
+475 QKASDQENVVG

-495 ATYYPSFSTV
+495 AAYYPSFSTV
-505 GIDSKLD
+505 SIDSKLD
-512 DATGKLTIKVMGKL
+512 DATGKLSIKVMGKL
-526 INGYQKLIGDDA
+526 INKYQKLIGDDA
-538 RLTVYLTEDKVTG
+538 RLTVYLTEDNVRGK
-551 RQSTGGST
+551 QNTGGS
-559 IKPRFTHNH
+559 IAKPTTHNH
-568 VLRKIVTGTLG
+568 VLRKIVTNTLG

-585 GNSYENDYEV
+585 GNSYENDYEI
-595 ELDDAWKSQNMHII
+595 ELDDAWKSKNMHII
-609 AFVSRPMTEKEVDGK
+609 AFVSRPMKEQEKDGK

-634 WVDNTNMVV
+634 WVDNTNMVA
-643 VGESDLTGISNNVIN
+643 VGDSDLTGISNVIN
-658 WNDVKEVGR
+658 WNEVKEVGR

-673 KLNAPMKG
+673 KLNAPTKG
-681 VNLVKLSNGKT
+681 INLVKLSNGQT

>member
-1 MRNIYLMTAALAMM
+1 MM

-33 QNWAVT
+33 QNWAKT
-39 SAPQKVENSTRK
+39 SAPQKVENSTKK
-51 VATRAGSDITDNQR
+51 VATRAGSDIADNQR

-95 YSDAFTKFEGCKI
+95 YSDAFKKFEGCKI

-247 IHDLVMDKIAMS
+247 LHDLVLDKIAMS
-259 PFVKNDTK
+259 PFVKNNTK

-290 VDGVKLGTFTY
+290 VDGEKMGTFTY
-301 NKDNLGENFK
+301 DKTTAGDAFR

-322 VGLPIDKDWA
+322 VGLPINKDWA

-347 KEPAGDLTNDKLT
+347 KEPEGDLTNDKLT

-373 KNLVEFYACQ
+373 KNLVEFYTCQ
-383 MSKYTY
+383 MSKYTF
-389 FADQVLDKTAKA
+389 FADAVLTKTAKA

-416 QQVNEDGTVE
+416 QQVNEDGSVE

-440 AYYSTPSDGSGAF
+440 AYYSTPSDGSAAF
-453 NRYFYDNDVINYEKA
+453 NRYFYDNDVINAEKA

-475 QAASDQDNVVS
+475 QDPSDQDNVVG
-486 MLNTIINES
+486 MLNTIIKES
-495 ATYYPSFSTV
+495 AAYYPSFSTV

-512 DATGKLTIKVMGKL
+512 DATGKLSIKVMGKL
-526 INGYQKLIGDDA
+526 INQYQQLIGDDA
-538 RLTVYLTEDKVTG
+538 RLTVYLTEDKIIG
-551 RQSTGGST
+551 KQNTGGS
-559 IKPRFTHNH
+559 IAKPRFTHNY

-585 GNSYENDYEV
+585 GNRYENDYEV
-595 ELDDAWKSQNMHII
+595 ELDDAWKSKNMHII
-609 AFVSRPMTEKEVDGK
+609 AFVSRPMKETEKDGK

-634 WVDNTNMVV
+634 WVDNTNMVA
-643 VGESDLTGISNNVIN
+643 VGDSDLTGISNVIN
-658 WNDVKEVGR
+658 WNEVKEVGR

-673 KLNAPMKG
+673 KLNAPTKG
-681 VNLVKLSNGKT
+681 INLVKLSNGQT

>member
-1 MRNIYLMTAALAMM
+1 MM

-33 QNWAVT
+33 QNWAET
-39 SAPQKVENSTRK
+39 SAPQKVENSTKK
-51 VATRAGSDITDNQR
+51 VATRAGSDIADNQR
-65 YINYSYDESY
+65 YINYSYDEGY

-95 YSDAFTKFEGCKI
+95 YSDAFKKYEGCKI

-247 IHDLVMDKIAMS
+247 LHDLVLDKIAMS
-259 PFVKNDTK
+259 PFVKNNTK

-290 VDGVKLGTFTY
+290 VDGEKMGTFTY
-301 NKDNLGENFK
+301 DKTTAGDAFR

-322 VGLPIDKDWA
+322 VGLPINKDWA

-347 KEPAGDLTNDKLT
+347 KEPEGDLTNDKLT

-373 KNLVEFYACQ
+373 KNLVEFYTCQ
-383 MSKYTY
+383 KSKYTY
-389 FADQVLDKTAKA
+389 FANAVLDKTAKA

-440 AYYSTPSDGSGAF
+440 TYYSTPSDGSGAF
-453 NRYFYDNDVINYEKA
+453 NRYFYDNDVINAEKA

-475 QAASDQDNVVS
+475 QNPSDQDNVVS

-495 ATYYPSFSTV
+495 AAYYPSFSTV

-512 DATGKLTIKVMGKL
+512 DATGKLSIKVMGKL
-526 INGYQKLIGDDA
+526 INQYQQLIGDDA
-538 RLTVYLTEDKVTG
+538 RLTVYLTEDKVIG
-551 RQSTGGST
+551 KQSTGAT
-559 IKPRFTHNH
+559 TTKPRFTHNY
-568 VLRKIVTGTLG
+568 VCARL
-579 DALQTN
+579 
-585 GNSYENDYEV
+585 
-595 ELDDAWKSQNMHII
+595 
-609 AFVSRPMTEKEVDGK
+609 
-624 TALASAMNDL
+624 
-634 WVDNTNMVV
+634 
-643 VGESDLTGISNNVIN
+643 
-658 WNDVKEVGR
+658 
-667 YTIDGQ
+667 
-673 KLNAPMKG
+673 
-681 VNLVKLSNGKT
+681 
-692 IKVVVK
+692 

>member
-1 MRNIYLMTAALAMM
+1 MTAALAMM

-33 QNWAVT
+33 QTWAET
-39 SAPQKVENSTRK
+39 STPQKVENSTRK
-51 VATRAGSDITDNQR
+51 VATRAGSDIADNQR
-65 YINYSYDESY
+65 YSNYSYDESY

-180 PSNMSADAGYPI
+180 PSNMSADAGSPI

-238 IEKEDGNFI
+238 IENPNGNFI

-301 NKDNLGENFK
+301 NKDNLGDNFK

-322 VGLPIDKDWA
+322 VGLPIDKNWG

-360 TKFKVYKDNFDRT
+360 TKFKVYKENFDRT

-401 REDDDLAIVSIHGDG
+401 REDDDLAIVSIHGES
-416 QQVNEDGTVE
+416 QQQNEDGTVE

-505 GIDSKLD
+505 DIDSKLD

-526 INGYQKLIGDDA
+526 INGYQELIGDDA
-538 RLTVYLTEDKVTG
+538 RLTVYLTEDGVIGK
-551 RQSTGGST
+551 QNTGGS
-559 IKPRFTHNH
+559 IAKPRFTHNY

-585 GNSYENDYEV
+585 GNSYENDYEI
-595 ELDDAWKSQNMHII
+595 ELDDAWKSKNMHII
-609 AFVSRPMTEKEVDGK
+609 AFVSRPMKETEKDGK

-634 WVDNTNMVV
+634 WVDNTNMVA
-643 VGESDLTGISNNVIN
+643 VGESDLTGISNVIN
-658 WNDVKEVGR
+658 WNEVKEVGR

-673 KLNAPMKG
+673 KLNAPIKG
-681 VNLVKLSNGKT
+681 INLVKLSNGQT

>member
-1 MRNIYLMTAALAMM
+1 MTAALAMM

-33 QNWAVT
+33 QNWAET
-39 SAPQKVENSTRK
+39 SAPQKVENSTKK
-51 VATRAGSDITDNQR
+51 VATRAGSDIADNQR

-75 VWPATFPADTQGAI
+75 IWPATFPADTQGAI

-95 YSDAFTKFEGCKI
+95 YSDAFKNFEGCKI

-247 IHDLVMDKIAMS
+247 LHDLVLDKIAMS
-259 PFVKNDTK
+259 PFVKNNTK

-290 VDGVKLGTFTY
+290 VDGEKMGTFTY
-301 NKDNLGENFK
+301 DKDNVGDNFR

-322 VGLPIDKDWA
+322 VGLPINKDWA

-347 KEPAGDLTNDKLT
+347 KEPEGDLTNDKLT

-389 FADQVLDKTAKA
+389 FADQVLTKTAKA
-401 REDDDLAIVSIHGDG
+401 REDDDLAIVSIHGES
-416 QQVNEDGTVE
+416 QQVNEDGSVE

-440 AYYSTPSDGSGAF
+440 AYYSTPSDGSAAF
-453 NRYFYDNDVINYEKA
+453 NRYFYDNDIINYDKA

-475 QAASDQDNVVS
+475 QGASDQDNVVG
-486 MLNTIINES
+486 MLNTIIKES
-495 ATYYPSFSTV
+495 AAYYPSFSTV

-512 DATGKLTIKVMGKL
+512 DATGKLSIKVMGKL
-526 INGYQKLIGDDA
+526 INQYQQLIGDDA
-538 RLTVYLTEDKVTG
+538 RLTVYLTEDKVIG
-551 RQSTGGST
+551 KQNTGGS
-559 IKPRFTHNH
+559 IAKPRFTHNY

-609 AFVSRPMTEKEVDGK
+609 AFVSRPMKETEKDGK

-634 WVDNTNMVV
+634 WVDNTNMVA
-643 VGESDLTGISNNVIN
+643 VGDSDLTGISNVIN
-658 WNDVKEVGR
+658 WNEVKEVGR

-673 KLNAPMKG
+673 KLNAPTKG
-681 VNLVKLSNGKT
+681 INLVKLSNGQT

>member
-1 MRNIYLMTAALAMM
+1 MTAALAMM

-33 QNWAVT
+33 QNWAET
-39 SAPQKVENSTRK
+39 SAPQKVENSTKK
-51 VATRAGSDITDNQR
+51 VATRAGSDIADNQR

-75 VWPATFPADTQGAI
+75 IWPATFPADTQGAI

-95 YSDAFTKFEGCKI
+95 YSDAFKNFEGCKI

-247 IHDLVMDKIAMS
+247 LHDLVLDKIAMS
-259 PFVKNDTK
+259 PFVKNNTK

-290 VDGVKLGTFTY
+290 VDGEKMGTFTY
-301 NKDNLGENFK
+301 DKDNVGDNFR

-322 VGLPIDKDWA
+322 VGLPINKDWA

-347 KEPAGDLTNDKLT
+347 KEPEGDLTNDKLT

-389 FADQVLDKTAKA
+389 FADQVLTKTANA
-401 REDDDLAIVSIHGDG
+401 REEDDLAIVSIHGEG
-416 QQVNEDGTVE
+416 QQVNEDGSVE
-426 TLSDVFTVPEANKL
+426 KLEDVFTVPEANKL
-440 AYYSTPSDGSGAF
+440 AYYSTPYDGSGAF

-475 QAASDQDNVVS
+475 QDASDQDNVAS

-495 ATYYPSFSTV
+495 AAYYPSFSTV
-505 GIDSKLD
+505 GIESKLD
-512 DATGKLTIKVMGKL
+512 DATGKLSIKVMGKL

-538 RLTVYLTEDKVTG
+538 RLTVYLTEDKVIG
-551 RQSTGGST
+551 KQNTGGS
-559 IKPRFTHNH
+559 IAKPRFTHNY

-595 ELDDAWKSQNMHII
+595 ELDNAWKSNNMHII
-609 AFVSRPMTEKEVDGK
+609 AFVSRPMKEQEKDGK

-634 WVDNTNMVV
+634 WVDNTNMVA
-643 VGESDLTGISNNVIN
+643 VGDSDLTDISNIIN

-673 KLNAPMKG
+673 KLNAPTKG
-681 VNLVKLSNGKT
+681 INLVKLSNGQT
-692 IKVVVK
+692 IKVIVK

>member
-33 QNWAVT
+33 QNWAET
-39 SAPQKVENSTRK
+39 SAPQKVENSTKK
-51 VATRAGSDITDNQR
+51 VATRAGSDIADNQR

-95 YSDAFTKFEGCKI
+95 YSDAFKKYEGCKI

-247 IHDLVMDKIAMS
+247 LHDLVLDKIAMS
-259 PFVKNDTK
+259 PFVKNNTK

-290 VDGVKLGTFTY
+290 VDGEKMGTFTY
-301 NKDNLGENFK
+301 DKTTAGDAFR

-322 VGLPIDKDWA
+322 VGLPINKDWA

-347 KEPAGDLTNDKLT
+347 KEPEGDLTNDKLT

-373 KNLVEFYACQ
+373 KNLVEFYTCQ
-383 MSKYTY
+383 KSKYTY
-389 FADQVLDKTAKA
+389 FANAVLDKTAKA

-440 AYYSTPSDGSGAF
+440 TYYSTPSDGSGAF
-453 NRYFYDNDVINYEKA
+453 NRYFYDNDVINAEKA

-475 QAASDQDNVVS
+475 QDPSDQDNVVS

-495 ATYYPSFSTV
+495 AAYYPSFSTV

-512 DATGKLTIKVMGKL
+512 DATGKLSIKVMGKL
-526 INGYQKLIGDDA
+526 INQYQQLIGDDA
-538 RLTVYLTEDKVTG
+538 RLTVYLTEDKVIG
-551 RQSTGGST
+551 KQSTGGT
-559 IKPRFTHNH
+559 TTRPRFTHNY

-595 ELDDAWKSQNMHII
+595 ELDDAWKSKNMHII
-609 AFVSRPMTEKEVDGK
+609 AFVSRPMKEQEKDGK

-634 WVDNTNMVV
+634 WVDNTNMVA
-643 VGESDLTGISNNVIN
+643 VGDSDLTGISNIIN

-673 KLNAPMKG
+673 KLNAPTKG
-681 VNLVKLSNGKT
+681 INLVKLSNGQT
-692 IKVVVK
+692 IKVIVK

>member
-1 MRNIYLMTAALAMM
+1 MTAALAMM

-33 QNWAVT
+33 QNWAET
-39 SAPQKVENSTRK
+39 SAPQKVENSTKK
-51 VATRAGSDITDNQR
+51 VATRAGSDIADNQR
-65 YINYSYDESY
+65 YINYSYDEGY
-75 VWPATFPADTQGAI
+75 VWPSTFPADTQGAI

-95 YSDAFTKFEGCKI
+95 YSDAFKKYEGCKI

-122 KVGICHVK
+122 KVGVCHVK
-130 IENNTPYVGDILA
+130 IENNTPYVGDVLA

-160 EPYKIDTKNF
+160 EPYKIDTKTF

-192 ASSGTYAGTC
+192 ASSGTWAGTC
-202 GALAYGDVDGKHDQS
+202 GALAYGDVDGKHDPN

-225 LGTDGSNLMIQLI
+225 LGTNGSNLMIQLI

-247 IHDLVMDKIAMS
+247 LHDLVMDKIAMS

-267 TGLAFTCHN
+267 TGVAFTCHN

-290 VDGVKLGTFTY
+290 VDGEKMGTFTY
-301 NKDNLGENFK
+301 DKDNVGDKFR

-322 VGLPIDKDWA
+322 VGLPINKDWA

-347 KEPAGDLTNDKLT
+347 KEPEGDLTNDKLT

-373 KNLVEFYACQ
+373 KNLVEFYECQ
-383 MSKYTY
+383 ASKYTY
-389 FADQVLDKTAKA
+389 FADQTLTKIKEK
-401 REDDDLAIVSIHGDG
+401 REDDDLAIVSIHGEST
-416 QQVNEDGTVE
+416 QINEDGT
-426 TLSDVFTVPEANKL
+426 TTPLSDVFAIPEATKL
-440 AYYSTPSDGSGAF
+440 ANYSTPSDASAAF
-453 NRYFYDNDVINYEKA
+453 NRYFYENDQINSEKA

-475 QAASDQDNVVS
+475 NKAEDQGTVANI
-486 MLNTIINES
+486 LNAVIKES
-495 ATYYPSFSTV
+495 VEYYPSFTTV

-512 DATGKLTIKVMGKL
+512 DTTGKLSIKVMGKL
-526 INGYQKLIGDDA
+526 INQYEQLIGDDA
-538 RLTVYLTEDKVTG
+538 RLTIYLTEDKVKG
-551 RQSTGGST
+551 KQNTGGS
-559 IKPRFTHNH
+559 IAKPNFLHNH

-595 ELDDAWKSQNMHII
+595 ELDDAWKSNNMHII
-609 AFVSRPMTEKEVDGK
+609 AFVSRPMKEQEKDGK

-634 WVDNTNMVV
+634 WVDNTNMVA
-643 VGESDLTGISNNVIN
+643 VGESDLTGISNVIN
-658 WNDVKEVGR
+658 WNEVKEVGR

-673 KLNAPMKG
+673 KLNAPTKG
-681 VNLVKLSNGKT
+681 INLVKLSNGQT

>member
-1 MRNIYLMTAALAMM
+1 MRNIYLMSAALVL
-15 AMTANA
+15 MTMSANA
-21 QSMKHINMNASS
+21 QSMKRINKE
-33 QNWAVT
+33 VT
-39 SAPQKVENSTRK
+39 AKTWVETATPQKAAK
-51 VATRAGSDITDNQR
+51 KIATRAGELEANQR

-75 VWPATFPADTQGAI
+75 VWPSRFPADTQGAI

-95 YSDAFTKFEGCKI
+95 YSDAFKKYEGCKI

-122 KVGICHVK
+122 KVGVCHVK
-130 IENNTPYVGDILA
+130 IENGTPYVGDILA

-160 EPYKIDTKNF
+160 EPYKIDTKTF

-180 PSNMSADAGYPI
+180 PSNMSADAGNPI
-192 ASSGTYAGTC
+192 ASSGTWAGTC
-202 GALAYGDVDGKHDQS
+202 GALAFGDVDGKHDPNT
-217 SWAWQPIY
+217 WAWQPIY
-225 LGTDGSNLMIQLI
+225 IGTDGSNLMIQLI

-247 IHDLVMDKIAMS
+247 LHDLVMSKMAMV
-259 PFVKNDTK
+259 PFAKSGNT

-290 VDGVKLGTFTY
+290 VDGKKMGSFTY
-301 NKDNLGENFK
+301 DKTTAGDAFR
-311 EITNADYSNIP
+311 EITDADYSNIQ
-322 VGLPIDKDWA
+322 VGLPINKDWA
-332 IGEHEVTVYPVLVEG
+332 VGEHEVTVYPVLVEG
-347 KEPAGDLTNDKLT
+347 KEPEGDLTNDKLT

-383 MSKYTY
+383 MSKYTF
-389 FADQVLDKTAKA
+389 FADAVLTKTAKA
-401 REDDDLAIVSIHGDG
+401 REDEDLAIVSIHGER
-416 QQVNEDGTVE
+416 QQVNEDGSVE

-440 AYYSTPSDGSGAF
+440 AYYSTPSDGSAAF
-453 NRYFYDNDVINYEKA
+453 NRYFYDNDVINYDKA

-475 QAASDQDNVVS
+475 QKASDQDNVVG

-495 ATYYPSFSTV
+495 AAYYPSFSTV
-505 GIDSKLD
+505 SIDSKLD
-512 DATGKLTIKVMGKL
+512 DATGKLSIKVMGKL
-526 INGYQKLIGDDA
+526 INQYQKLIGDDA
-538 RLTVYLTEDKVTG
+538 RLTVYLTEDKVKG
-551 RQSTGGST
+551 KQNTGGT
-559 IKPRFTHNH
+559 MAKPTTHNH

-595 ELDDAWKSQNMHII
+595 ELDDAWKSKNMHII
-609 AFVSRPMTEKEVDGK
+609 AFVSRPMKEQEKDGK

-634 WVDNTNMVV
+634 WVDNTNMVA
-643 VGESDLTGISNNVIN
+643 VGDSDFTGISNIIN

-673 KLNAPMKG
+673 KLNAPTKG
-681 VNLVKLSNGKT
+681 INLVKLSNGQT

>member
-39 SAPQKVENSTRK
+39 SAPQKVENSIRK
-51 VATRAGSDITDNQR
+51 VATRAGSDIADNQR

-238 IEKEDGNFI
+238 IENPNGNFI

-290 VDGVKLGTFTY
+290 VDGVKMGTFTY
-301 NKDNLGENFK
+301 DKDNLGDNFK

-322 VGLPIDKDWA
+322 VRFPIDKDWA
-332 IGEHEVTVYPVLVEG
+332 IGEHEVTVYPVQVEG

-360 TKFKVYKDNFDRT
+360 TKFKVYKENFDRT

-389 FADQVLDKTAKA
+389 FADQVLTKTAKA
-401 REDDDLAIVSIHGDG
+401 REDDDLAIVSIHGES
-416 QQVNEDGTVE
+416 QQVNEDGSVE
-426 TLSDVFTVPEANKL
+426 TLSDEFTVPEANKL

-475 QAASDQDNVVS
+475 QDASDQDNVAS

-495 ATYYPSFSTV
+495 AAYYPSFSTV

-512 DATGKLTIKVMGKL
+512 DATGKLSIKVMGKL
-526 INGYQKLIGDDA
+526 INQYQQLIGDDA
-538 RLTVYLTEDKVTG
+538 RLTVYLTEDKVIG
-551 RQSTGGST
+551 KQNTGGS
-559 IKPRFTHNH
+559 IAKPRFTHNY

-609 AFVSRPMTEKEVDGK
+609 AFVSRPMKETEKDGK

-634 WVDNTNMVV
+634 WVDNTNMVA
-643 VGESDLTGISNNVIN
+643 VGDSDLTGISNVIN
-658 WNDVKEVGR
+658 WNEVKEVGR

-673 KLNAPMKG
+673 KLNAPTKG
-681 VNLVKLSNGKT
+681 INLVKLSNGQT

>member
-51 VATRAGSDITDNQR
+51 AATRAGSDITDNQR

-401 REDDDLAIVSIHGDG
+401 REDDDLAIVSIHGES
-416 QQVNEDGTVE
+416 QQQNEDGTVE

>member
-1 MRNIYLMTAALAMM
+1 MTAALAMM

-33 QNWAVT
+33 QTWAET
-39 SAPQKVENSTRK
+39 STPQKVENSTRK
-51 VATRAGSDITDNQR
+51 VATRAGSDIADNQR

-95 YSDAFTKFEGCKI
+95 YSDAFKNFEGCKI

-247 IHDLVMDKIAMS
+247 LHDLVLDKIAMS
-259 PFVKNDTK
+259 PFVKNNTK

-290 VDGVKLGTFTY
+290 VDGEKMGTFTY
-301 NKDNLGENFK
+301 DKTTAGDAFR

-322 VGLPIDKDWA
+322 VGLPINKDWA

-347 KEPAGDLTNDKLT
+347 KEPEGDLTNDKLT

-373 KNLVEFYACQ
+373 KNLVEFYTCQ
-383 MSKYTY
+383 MSKYTF
-389 FADQVLDKTAKA
+389 FADAVLTKTAKA

-416 QQVNEDGTVE
+416 QQVNEDGSVE

-440 AYYSTPSDGSGAF
+440 AYYSTPSDGSAAF
-453 NRYFYDNDVINYEKA
+453 NRYFYDNDVINAEKA

-475 QAASDQDNVVS
+475 QDPSDQDNVVG
-486 MLNTIINES
+486 MLNTIIKES
-495 ATYYPSFSTV
+495 AAYYPSFSTV

-512 DATGKLTIKVMGKL
+512 DATGKLSIKVMGKL
-526 INGYQKLIGDDA
+526 INQYQQLIGDDA
-538 RLTVYLTEDKVTG
+538 RLTVYLTEDKIIG
-551 RQSTGGST
+551 KQNTGGS
-559 IKPRFTHNH
+559 IAKPRFTHNY

-595 ELDDAWKSQNMHII
+595 ELDDAWKSKNMHII
-609 AFVSRPMTEKEVDGK
+609 AFVSRPMKETEKDGK

-634 WVDNTNMVV
+634 WVDNTNMVA
-643 VGESDLTGISNNVIN
+643 VGESDLTGISNVIN
-658 WNDVKEVGR
+658 WNEVKEVGR

-673 KLNAPMKG
+673 KLNAPTKG
-681 VNLVKLSNGKT
+681 INLVKLSNGQT
-692 IKVVVK
+692 IKVIVK

>member
-1 MRNIYLMTAALAMM
+1 MRNFYLMTAALAMM

-33 QNWAVT
+33 QNWAET
-39 SAPQKVENSTRK
+39 SAPQKVENSTKK
-51 VATRAGSDITDNQR
+51 VATRAGSDIADNQR

-95 YSDAFTKFEGCKI
+95 YSDAFKKYEGCKI

-247 IHDLVMDKIAMS
+247 LHDLVLDKIAMS
-259 PFVKNDTK
+259 PFVKNNTK

-290 VDGVKLGTFTY
+290 VDGEKMGTFTY
-301 NKDNLGENFK
+301 DKTTAGDAFR

-322 VGLPIDKDWA
+322 VGLPINKDWA

-347 KEPAGDLTNDKLT
+347 KEPEGDLTNDKLT

-373 KNLVEFYACQ
+373 KNLVEFYTCQ
-383 MSKYTY
+383 MSKYTF
-389 FADQVLDKTAKA
+389 FADAVLTKTAKA

-416 QQVNEDGTVE
+416 QQVNEDGSVE

-440 AYYSTPSDGSGAF
+440 AYYSTPSDGSAAF
-453 NRYFYDNDVINYEKA
+453 NRYFYDNDVINAEKA

-475 QAASDQDNVVS
+475 QDPSDQDNVVG
-486 MLNTIINES
+486 MLNTIIKES
-495 ATYYPSFSTV
+495 AAYYPSFSTV

-512 DATGKLTIKVMGKL
+512 DATGKLSIKVMGKL
-526 INGYQKLIGDDA
+526 INQYQQLIGDDA
-538 RLTVYLTEDKVTG
+538 RLTVYLTEDKIIG
-551 RQSTGGST
+551 KQNTGGS
-559 IKPRFTHNH
+559 IAKPRFTHNY

-595 ELDDAWKSQNMHII
+595 ELDDAWKSKNMHII
-609 AFVSRPMTEKEVDGK
+609 AFVSRPMKETEKDGK

-634 WVDNTNMVV
+634 WVDNTNMVA
-643 VGESDLTGISNNVIN
+643 VGESDLTGISNVIN
-658 WNDVKEVGR
+658 WNEVKEVGR

-673 KLNAPMKG
+673 KLNAPTKG
-681 VNLVKLSNGKT
+681 INLVKLSNGQT

>member
-1 MRNIYLMTAALAMM
+1 MRNIYLMSAALALM
-15 AMTANA
+15 AMSANA
-21 QSMKHINMNASS
+21 QSMKRINMETTAKT
-33 QNWAVT
+33 WVETAT
-39 SAPQKVENSTRK
+39 PQKAAK
-51 VATRAGSDITDNQR
+51 KIATRAGELEANQR

-75 VWPATFPADTQGAI
+75 VWPSTFPADTQGAI

-95 YSDAFTKFEGCKI
+95 YSDAFKKYEGCKI

-122 KVGICHVK
+122 KVGVCHVK
-130 IENNTPYVGDILA
+130 VENGTPYVGDILA

-160 EPYKIDTKNF
+160 EPYKIDTKTF

-180 PSNMSADAGYPI
+180 PSNMSADAGNPI
-192 ASSGTYAGTC
+192 ASSGTWAGTC
-202 GALAYGDVDGKHDQS
+202 GALAFGDVDGKHDPNT
-217 SWAWQPIY
+217 WAWQPIY
-225 LGTDGSNLMIQLI
+225 IGTDGSNLMIQLI

-247 IHDLVMDKIAMS
+247 LHDLVMSKMAMV
-259 PFVKNDTK
+259 PFAKSGNT

-290 VDGVKLGTFTY
+290 VDGKKMGTFIYDKTTAG
-301 NKDNLGENFK
+301 DAFR
-311 EITNADYSNIP
+311 EITDADNSNIQ
-322 VGLPIDKDWA
+322 VGLPIDKNWG

-347 KEPAGDLTNDKLT
+347 KEPEGDLTNDKLT

-383 MSKYTY
+383 LSKYTY
-389 FADQVLDKTAKA
+389 FADQVLTKTAKA

-440 AYYSTPSDGSGAF
+440 ANYSTPSDASAAF
-453 NRYFYDNDVINYEKA
+453 NRYFYDNDVINYDKA

-475 QAASDQDNVVS
+475 QKASDQENVVG

-495 ATYYPSFSTV
+495 AAYYPSFSTV
-505 GIDSKLD
+505 SIDSKLD
-512 DATGKLTIKVMGKL
+512 DATGKLSIKVMGKL
-526 INGYQKLIGDDA
+526 INKYQKLIGDDA
-538 RLTVYLTEDKVTG
+538 RLTVYLTEDNVRGK
-551 RQSTGGST
+551 QNTGGS
-559 IKPRFTHNH
+559 IAKPTTHNH
-568 VLRKIVTGTLG
+568 VLRKIVTNTLG

-595 ELDDAWKSQNMHII
+595 ELDDAWKSKNMHII
-609 AFVSRPMTEKEVDGK
+609 AFVSRPMKEQEKDGK

-634 WVDNTNMVV
+634 WVDNTNMVA
-643 VGESDLTGISNNVIN
+643 VGDSDFTGISNVIN
-658 WNDVKEVGR
+658 WNEVKEVGR

-673 KLNAPMKG
+673 KLNAPTKG
-681 VNLVKLSNGKT
+681 INLVKLSNGQT

>member
-1 MRNIYLMTAALAMM
+1 MM

-21 QSMKHINMNASS
+21 QSMKHINMNASF
-33 QNWAVT
+33 QNWAET
-39 SAPQKVENSTRK
+39 SAPQKVENSTKK
-51 VATRAGSDITDNQR
+51 VATRAGSDIDDNQR

-95 YSDAFTKFEGCKI
+95 YSDAFKKYEGCKI

-122 KVGICHVK
+122 KVGVCHVK

-247 IHDLVMDKIAMS
+247 LHDLVLDKIAMS
-259 PFVKNDTK
+259 PFVKNNTK

-290 VDGVKLGTFTY
+290 VDGEKMGTFTY
-301 NKDNLGENFK
+301 DKTTAGDAFR

-322 VGLPIDKDWA
+322 VGLPINKDWA

-347 KEPAGDLTNDKLT
+347 KEPEGDLTNDKLT

-373 KNLVEFYACQ
+373 KNLVEFYTCQ
-383 MSKYTY
+383 MSKYTF
-389 FADQVLDKTAKA
+389 FADAVLTKTAKA

-416 QQVNEDGTVE
+416 QQVNEDGSVE
-426 TLSDVFTVPEANKL
+426 TLTDVFTVPEANKL
-440 AYYSTPSDGSGAF
+440 AYYSTPSDGSAAF
-453 NRYFYDNDVINYEKA
+453 NRYFYDNDVINAEKA

-475 QAASDQDNVVS
+475 QDPSDQDNVVG
-486 MLNTIINES
+486 MLNTIIKES
-495 ATYYPSFSTV
+495 AAYYPSFSTV

-512 DATGKLTIKVMGKL
+512 DATGKLSIKVMGKL
-526 INGYQKLIGDDA
+526 INQYQQLIGDDA
-538 RLTVYLTEDKVTG
+538 RLTVYLTEDKIIG
-551 RQSTGGST
+551 KQNTGGS
-559 IKPRFTHNH
+559 IAKPRFTHNY

-595 ELDDAWKSQNMHII
+595 ELDDAWKSKNMHII
-609 AFVSRPMTEKEVDGK
+609 AFVSRPMKETEKDGK

-634 WVDNTNMVV
+634 WVDNTNMVA
-643 VGESDLTGISNNVIN
+643 VGDSDLTGISNVIN
-658 WNDVKEVGR
+658 WNEVKEVGR

-673 KLNAPMKG
+673 KLNAPTKG
-681 VNLVKLSNGKT
+681 INLVKLSNGQT
-692 IKVVVK
+692 IKVIVK

>member
-1 MRNIYLMTAALAMM
+1 MRNIYLMTAAIAMM

-33 QNWAVT
+33 QNWAET
-39 SAPQKVENSTRK
+39 SAPQKVENSTKK
-51 VATRAGSDITDNQR
+51 VATRAGSDIADNQR

-95 YSDAFTKFEGCKI
+95 YSDAFKKYEGCKI

-267 TGLAFTCHN
+267 TGVAFTCHN

-290 VDGVKLGTFTY
+290 VDGEKMGTFTY
-301 NKDNLGENFK
+301 DKDNVGDNFR

-322 VGLPIDKDWA
+322 VGLPIDKDWS

-347 KEPAGDLTNDKLT
+347 KEPAGDLTNDKLS

-383 MSKYTY
+383 LSKYTY
-389 FADQVLDKTAKA
+389 FADQVLTKTAKA
-401 REDDDLAIVSIHGDG
+401 REDDDLAIVSIHGES
-416 QQVNEDGTVE
+416 QQQNEDGTVE
-426 TLSDVFTVPEANKL
+426 TLSDEFTVPEANKL

-475 QAASDQDNVVS
+475 QDASDQENVVG

-512 DATGKLTIKVMGKL
+512 DTTGKLTIKVMGKL

-538 RLTVYLTEDKVTG
+538 RLTVYLTEDGVIGK
-551 RQSTGGST
+551 QNSGGS
-559 IKPRFTHNH
+559 IAKPRYTHNH

-595 ELDDAWKSQNMHII
+595 KLDDAWKSKNMHII

-634 WVDNTNMVV
+634 WVDNTNMVA
-643 VGESDLTGISNNVIN
+643 VGDSDLTGISNVIN
-658 WNDVKEVGR
+658 WNEVKEVGR

-681 VNLVKLSNGKT
+681 INLVKLSNGKT
-692 IKVVVK
+692 IKVIVK

>member
-1 MRNIYLMTAALAMM
+1 MRNIYLMSAALVL
-15 AMTANA
+15 MTMSANA
-21 QSMKHINMNASS
+21 QSMKRINKEATAKT
-33 QNWAVT
+33 WVETAT
-39 SAPQKVENSTRK
+39 PQKAAK
-51 VATRAGSDITDNQR
+51 KIATRAGELEANQR

-75 VWPATFPADTQGAI
+75 VWPSTFPADTQGAI

-95 YSDAFTKFEGCKI
+95 YSDAFKKYEGCKI

-122 KVGICHVK
+122 KVGVCHVK
-130 IENNTPYVGDILA
+130 VENGTPYVGDILA

-160 EPYKIDTKNF
+160 EPYKIDTKTF

-180 PSNMSADAGYPI
+180 PSNMSADAGNPI
-192 ASSGTYAGTC
+192 ASSGTWAGTC
-202 GALAYGDVDGKHDQS
+202 GALAFGDIDGKHDPNT
-217 SWAWQPIY
+217 WAWQPIY
-225 LGTDGSNLMIQLI
+225 IGADGSNLMIQLI

-247 IHDLVMDKIAMS
+247 LHDLVMSKMAMV
-259 PFVKNDTK
+259 PFAKSGNT

-290 VDGVKLGTFTY
+290 VDGKKMGTFIYDKTTAG
-301 NKDNLGENFK
+301 DAFR
-311 EITNADYSNIP
+311 EITDADNSNIQ
-322 VGLPIDKDWA
+322 VGLPIDKDWS

-347 KEPAGDLTNDKLT
+347 KEPEGDLTNDKLT

-383 MSKYTY
+383 LSKYTY
-389 FADQVLDKTAKA
+389 FADQVLTKTAKA

-440 AYYSTPSDGSGAF
+440 ANYSTPSDASAAF
-453 NRYFYDNDVINYEKA
+453 NRYFYDNDVINYDKA

-475 QAASDQDNVVS
+475 QKASDQENVVG

-495 ATYYPSFSTV
+495 AAYYPSFSTV
-505 GIDSKLD
+505 SIDSKLD
-512 DATGKLTIKVMGKL
+512 DATGKLSIKVMGKL
-526 INGYQKLIGDDA
+526 INKYQKLIGDDA
-538 RLTVYLTEDKVTG
+538 RLTVYLTEDNVRGK
-551 RQSTGGST
+551 QNTGGS
-559 IKPRFTHNH
+559 IAKPTTHNH

-595 ELDDAWKSQNMHII
+595 KLDKAWKSQNMHII
-609 AFVSRPMTEKEVDGK
+609 AFVSRPMKEQEKDGK

-634 WVDNTNMVV
+634 WVDNTNMVA
-643 VGESDLTGISNNVIN
+643 VGDSDLTDISNIIN
-658 WNDVKEVGR
+658 WNDMKEVGR

-673 KLNAPMKG
+673 KLNAPTKG
-681 VNLVKLSNGKT
+681 INLVKLSNGQT

>member
-1 MRNIYLMTAALAMM
+1 MTAALAMM

-33 QNWAVT
+33 QNWAET
-39 SAPQKVENSTRK
+39 SAPQKVENSTKK
-51 VATRAGSDITDNQR
+51 VATRAGSDIADNQR

-75 VWPATFPADTQGAI
+75 IWPATFPADTQGAI

-95 YSDAFTKFEGCKI
+95 YSDAFKNFEGCKI

-238 IEKEDGNFI
+238 IEKEGGNFI
-247 IHDLVMDKIAMS
+247 LHDLVLDKIAMS
-259 PFVKNDTK
+259 PFVKNNTK

-290 VDGVKLGTFTY
+290 VDGEKMGTFTY
-301 NKDNLGENFK
+301 DKDNVGDNFR

-322 VGLPIDKDWA
+322 VGLPINKDWA

-347 KEPAGDLTNDKLT
+347 KEPEGDLTNDKLT

-389 FADQVLDKTAKA
+389 FADQVLTKTAKA
-401 REDDDLAIVSIHGDG
+401 REDDDLAIVSIHGES
-416 QQVNEDGTVE
+416 QQVNEDGSVE

-440 AYYSTPSDGSGAF
+440 AYYSTPSDGSAAF
-453 NRYFYDNDVINYEKA
+453 NRYFYDNDIINYDKA

-475 QAASDQDNVVS
+475 QGASDQDNVVG
-486 MLNTIINES
+486 MLNTIIKES
-495 ATYYPSFSTV
+495 AAYYPSFSTV

-512 DATGKLTIKVMGKL
+512 DATGKLSIKVMGKL
-526 INGYQKLIGDDA
+526 INQYQQLIGDDA
-538 RLTVYLTEDKVTG
+538 RLTVYLTEDKVIG
-551 RQSTGGST
+551 KQNTGGS
-559 IKPRFTHNH
+559 IAKPRFTHNY

-609 AFVSRPMTEKEVDGK
+609 AFVSRPMKETEKDGK

-634 WVDNTNMVV
+634 WVDNTNMVA
-643 VGESDLTGISNNVIN
+643 VGDSDLTGISNVIN
-658 WNDVKEVGR
+658 WNEVKEVGR

-673 KLNAPMKG
+673 KLNAPTKG
-681 VNLVKLSNGKT
+681 INLVKLSNGQT